1 MNVLSKKE
9 PFLLLIGDTFVFAAS
24 LWLTL
29 TIRYAAIPS
38 TQLFIDHLIPFGIL
52 WLLWIVVFYI
62 SGLYEKHIVVLR
74 ARLPAIIFRAQITN
88 ILFAVSF
95 FYFIPFFGITPKT
108 NLFIYLGLSFVG
120 VVLWRLYG
128 HRIIGP
134 HRVQRAILIS
144 SGEEM
149 RELRDQ
155 INATDGYNMQFISSI
170 DLENVS
176 TIDFDEEILRRI
188 YTEDVSILAIDF
200 LNKKVEPILPQLYNL
215 LFSRVAFID
224 MHKIYE
230 DMFRRIPLSL
240 VKYSWFLENI
250 SLSPRFTYDV
260 MKRIIDVIA
269 GSLIGLVSLVFYPF
283 VFLLITLDDGGPLF
297 YTDVRVGKNGQ
308 KIHVIKF
315 RSMSITGGTDQR
327 SRITRVGAFLRKTR
341 IDELPQLW
349 NVVRGDVSL
358 IGPRPEKPELVAIY
372 EQQIPYYSVRHL
384 IKPGLSGWAQLYQRT
399 PPKFGADSIE
409 TKLKLSYDLYYIKH
423 RSLLLDVG
431 IAVKTIKE
439 LLSRRGI

>member
-1 MNVLSKKE
+1 
-9 PFLLLIGDTFVFAAS
+9 
-24 LWLTL
+24 
-29 TIRYAAIPS
+29 
-38 TQLFIDHLIPFGIL
+38 
-52 WLLWIVVFYI
+52 
-62 SGLYEKHIVVLR
+62 
-74 ARLPAIIFRAQITN
+74 
-88 ILFAVSF
+88 
-95 FYFIPFFGITPKT
+95 
-108 NLFIYLGLSFVG
+108 
-120 VVLWRLYG
+120 
-128 HRIIGP
+128 
-134 HRVQRAILIS
+134 
-144 SGEEM
+144 
-149 RELRDQ
+149 
-155 INATDGYNMQFISSI
+155 
-170 DLENVS
+170 
-176 TIDFDEEILRRI
+176 
-188 YTEDVSILAIDF
+188 
-200 LNKKVEPILPQLYNL
+200 
-215 LFSRVAFID
+215 
-224 MHKIYE
+224 
-230 DMFRRIPLSL
+230 
-240 VKYSWFLENI
+240 
-250 SLSPRFTYDV
+250 